1 MSTDRVEE
9 LPPEKKKG
17 SSLDETVF
25 LLRYKNGLFFVYEKN
40 GKKCID
46 NVNTKRYIMNIKISE
61 HAAQRMAERN
71 ISEDAVRK
79 AFDAEDWESY
89 DVSEVDESAI
99 ILTKTINGK
108 KWSFVFNWETATLI
122 TCFPRR

>member
-1 MSTDRVEE
+1 M
-9 LPPEKKKG
+9 
-17 SSLDETVF
+17 
-25 LLRYKNGLFFVYEKN
+25 RYKNGLFFVYEKN